1 VLVVVKRLKSSP
13 PEQEYAELL
22 RWCRNNMKPT
32 AEKLV
37 RAYIESRGSLDK
49 LIEDAKHD

>member
-22 RWCRNNMKPT
+22 RWCRNNMKPA
-32 AEKLV
+32 AELV
-37 RAYIESRGSLDK
+37 RAYIESPGSLDK